1 MSKRSKSPSISS
13 LIPSDRSFR
22 DDKNEH
28 HHLERQRMFAT
39 SLAVERFTDKI
50 NRGSPINI
58 RPVTLP
64 ICKASTKRIHSLESF
79 YIQSR
84 FFRFLLRKGL
94 PPVLLFLGTTS
105 SIAWLLRR
113 FYSRHRYLALNSL
126 GVLYPAWRCWH
137 LVKKLDTLGE
147 PLDQLK
153 ECKTWLAYW
162 LLYGSL
168 QVLDNWGTDIE
179 QLFPNYYIY
188 KLVILYWAQSPHSN
202 GATILYQRV
211 LQKPEDEEEEQ
222 HCEDEQKNMG
232 YYDNDRM
239 SSAETQQQQKENEQQ
254 QRQDFPP
261 RKYQPLFNDNDEEL
275 TLTIGHTTTNDDE
288 YFDNNESHQQKEIER
303 IRSFRI
309 LDGYT
314 PTLTNDEHHPSSYDS
329 SCSSSSGN
337 SRDVMGYILSDEN
350 NPLEVSDNH
359 LYQQQD
365 QQQQKQDFSTLASM
379 ETETAW

>member
-1 MSKRSKSPSISS
+1 M
-13 LIPSDRSFR
+13 
-22 DDKNEH
+22 
-28 HHLERQRMFAT
+28 
-39 SLAVERFTDKI
+39 
-50 NRGSPINI
+50 
-58 RPVTLP
+58 
-64 ICKASTKRIHSLESF
+64 
-79 YIQSR
+79 
-84 FFRFLLRKGL
+84 
-94 PPVLLFLGTTS
+94 LLFLGTTS

-113 FYSRHRYLALNSL
+113 LYTRHRYLALNSL

-211 LQKPEDEEEEQ
+211 LQKPEDEEEQQHYEEEQ
-222 HCEDEQKNMG
+222 INTG
-232 YYDNDRM
+232 YYDDDRM
-239 SSAETQQQQKENEQQ
+239 SSAETQQRQQENEQQ
-254 QRQDFPP
+254 QQQDYSR
-261 RKYQPLFNDNDEEL
+261 RKYQPLFNNIDEEL
-275 TLTIGHTTTNDDE
+275 TLTIGHATTNDDE
-288 YFDNNESHQQKEIER
+288 YFNNKSQKEIER

-314 PTLTNDEHHPSSYDS
+314 PTLTNDEHHPSPYDS

-337 SRDVMGYILSDEN
+337 SRDVMGYLLSDEN
-350 NPLEVSDNH
+350 KSLEVSDSH

-365 QQQQKQDFSTLASM
+365 QQQQKQDFSTLGSM